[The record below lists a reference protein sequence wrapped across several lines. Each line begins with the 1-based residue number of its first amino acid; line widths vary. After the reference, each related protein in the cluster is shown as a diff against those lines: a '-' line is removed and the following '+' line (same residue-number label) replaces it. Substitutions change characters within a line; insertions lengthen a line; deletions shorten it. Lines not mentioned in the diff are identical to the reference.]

1 MERTNNS
8 LALSLV
14 LLLVIAFLAG
24 CQIEATP
31 RTNLLITEALSTP
44 TEAIR
49 PSSTQLEQKASTPA
63 PTLSQQVPATPTPQP
78 DTTPEVWD
86 YPASHYIYP
95 VYGHEQ
101 TYELGCEAS
110 AAVDWANF
118 FGLSIYEY
126 SFQTALPLSD
136 NPDFGFVGE
145 VTTDAWG
152 QIPPYAYGVH
162 ARPIADLLQ
171 AYGLPAKAVT
181 GYSIDQV
188 KQKLSED
195 KPIIVWVIGNME
207 YSNPVSYKDSQ
218 GRISIVAPYE
228 HVVILTGYN
237 ETHLRYLNNGR
248 FYEIPTEIFEN
259 SWSVLGNM
267 AVIHE

>member
-1 MERTNNS
+1 MHRTNNS
-8 LALSLV
+8 LAIR
-14 LLLVIAFLAG
+14 LLLFLLISFLAG

-31 RTNLLITEALSTP
+31 QGILPTTETIFTPTEPLKPSITQSEQETSTP
-44 TEAIR
+44 T
-49 PSSTQLEQKASTPA
+49 K
-63 PTLSQQVPATPTPQP
+63 TLSQQVTATPTPQADTNP
-78 DTTPEVWD
+78 DVWD

-110 AAVDWANF
+110 AAVDWAYF
-118 FGLSIYEY
+118 FGVSIYEY

-162 ARPIADLLQ
+162 AGPIADLLQ
-171 AYGLPAKAVT
+171 VYGLPAKAVT
-181 GYSIDQV
+181 GYLIDQV
-188 KQKLSED
+188 KQKLSEN

-218 GRISIVAPYE
+218 GRTSIVAPYE
-228 HVVILTGYN
+228 HVVILIGYN
-237 ETHLRYLNNGR
+237 ETHLRYMNNGR

>member
-1 MERTNNS
+1 MHKSVRLSSVILFSILLFWFISACQVKQTLNEEQSSSVTLITVTETPLPANVKEEKPTNT
-8 LALSLV
+8 
-14 LLLVIAFLAG
+14 
-24 CQIEATP
+24 ATP
-31 RTNLLITEALSTP
+31 KQQIAETVTLPLIEVTENWNY
-44 TEAIR
+44 
-49 PSSTQLEQKASTPA
+49 
-63 PTLSQQVPATPTPQP
+63 
-78 DTTPEVWD
+78 PE
-86 YPASHYIYP
+86 SHYISP
-95 VYGHEQ
+95 IYGHEQ

-110 AAVDWANF
+110 AAVDWAGF
-118 FGLSIYEY
+118 FGVSIYEY
-126 SFQTALPLSD
+126 TFQTALPLSD

-162 ARPIADLLQ
+162 AGPVADLLQ
-171 AYGLPAKAVT
+171 NYNLPAKAVV

-188 KQKLSED
+188 KQKLSEN

-228 HVVILTGYN
+228 HVVILAGYN
-237 ETHLRYLNNGR
+237 ESHLRYMNNGR

-267 AVIHE
+267 AVIYE